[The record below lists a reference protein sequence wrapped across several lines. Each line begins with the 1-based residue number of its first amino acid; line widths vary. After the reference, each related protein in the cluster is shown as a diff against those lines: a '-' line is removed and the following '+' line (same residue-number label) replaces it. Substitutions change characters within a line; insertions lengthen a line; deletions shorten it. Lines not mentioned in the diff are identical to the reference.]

1 MKWFK
6 PNKAHINWQE
16 ICNNIN
22 YLVNN
27 NYDHQI
33 IIGTDSQPVAN
44 KTVVVVAVCILSDME
59 GFKRTFYYG
68 KERVEKFKNLY
79 SRISYETQLSIQTA
93 NSLREYTSS
102 MSNDL
107 NISIHLDVSSEKAKA
122 KTSKYSNNLIN
133 LVKAYDFPNV
143 EVKPNSW
150 AASSVADKYTKG
162 FKSNA

>member
-1 MKWFK
+1 MYFALASVISKSLDK
-6 PNKAHINWQE
+6 SK
-16 ICNNIN
+16 
-22 YLVNN
+22 LV
-27 NYDHQI
+27 
-33 IIGTDSQPVAN
+33 
-44 KTVVVVAVCILSDME
+44 LSVRMFPE
-59 GFKRTFYYG
+59 G
-68 KERVEKFKNLY
+68 VEKFKNLY

-162 FKSNA
+162 FQSNA

>member
-6 PNKAHINWQE
+6 PNKTHINWQE

-162 FKSNA
+162 FQSNA

>member
-22 YLVNN
+22 YLVNS

-93 NSLREYTSS
+93 NNLREYTSS

-162 FKSNA
+162 FESNA

>member
-6 PNKAHINWQE
+6 PNKEHINWQE

-22 YLVNN
+22 YLVNK

-33 IIGTDSQPVAN
+33 IVGTDSQPVGN
-44 KTVVVVAVCILSDME
+44 KTIVVIAICILSDME

-68 KERVEKFKNLY
+68 KEKVERFKNLY
-79 SRISYETQLSIQTA
+79 SRINYETQASIDTA
-93 NSLREYTSS
+93 NELRNYTLS
-102 MSNDL
+102 MSENL
-107 NISIHLDVSSEKAKA
+107 NISIHLDVSSEKSKT
-122 KTSKYSNNLIN
+122 KTSKYSTTLIN
-133 LVKAYDFPNV
+133 LVKAYDYPNV

-162 FKSNA
+162 SKTYD